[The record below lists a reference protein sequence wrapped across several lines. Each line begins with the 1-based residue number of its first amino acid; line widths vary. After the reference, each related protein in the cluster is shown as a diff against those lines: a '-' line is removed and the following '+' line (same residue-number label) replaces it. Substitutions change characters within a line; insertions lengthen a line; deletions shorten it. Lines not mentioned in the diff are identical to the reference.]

1 MKAKLKIKTGFFSLL
16 LSLTLILTKPNYFPA
31 LFLSVFIHELGHL
44 LGAKLCR
51 VTIKELKLGIFG
63 AGLSPKDALI
73 SYKKEIVLCLLGP
86 LANFLSILA
95 AHMIIPRSLLDNEF
109 FSNFLMSSLALGVL
123 NLLPVESFDGGR
135 IFLSLLSL
143 RLSPKL
149 SGAIMSTISF
159 IIIFTLW
166 CLSVYLLLR
175 ISSSLS
181 LFVFSSYLFA
191 KIFIKDTL

>member
-1 MKAKLKIKTGFFSLL
+1 MKATHLKIKFGFFAVFMLCALAIAS
-16 LSLTLILTKPNYFPA
+16 PQYFPA
-31 LFLSVFIHELGHL
+31 LICSVAIHESGHIIM
-44 LGAKLCR
+44 ARLCK
-51 VTIKELKLGIFG
+51 VPLYELKLGIFG
-63 AGLSPKDALI
+63 AALSLADNVF
-73 SYKKEIVLCLLGP
+73 SYKSEILICSGGP
-86 LANFLSILA
+86 IFNFISAFVVWRFITVFDT
-95 AHMIIPRSLLDNEF
+95 SLF
-109 FSNFLMSSLALGVL
+109 VMSSIALGAL
-123 NLLPVESFDGGR
+123 NMLPIVSFDGGR

>member
-1 MKAKLKIKTGFFSLL
+1 MKAKLKIKTGFFPLL

-86 LANFLSILA
+86 LANFLSILI
-95 AHMIIPRSLLDNEF
+95 AHMIIPRSLLANEF
-109 FSNFLMSSLALGVL
+109 FSNFLMSSLALGML

-135 IFLSLLSL
+135 ILSSVLHMIFSV
-143 RLSPKL
+143 RLCEILCKL
-149 SGAIMSTISF
+149 ISF
-159 IIIFTLW
+159 IFIFLLW
-166 CLSVYLLLR
+166 SLSVYLL
-175 ISSSLS
+175 IKVGASLT
-181 LFVFSSYLFA
+181 LFVFSASTFA
-191 KIFIKDTL
+191 KIFIPDAL